1 MATKRKNIQVRIDE
15 RSNKLLNMLK
25 GELQLNNPSANI
37 SIPDAI
43 NILFDTCRPDLVNML
58 NQIDNNNQQRSS
70 FDS

>member
-25 GELQLNNPSANI
+25 GELQLKNPSANI

-43 NILFDTCRPDLVNML
+43 NILFDTCRPDLVQML
-58 NQIDNNNQQRSS
+58 NQIDKGQ
-70 FDS
+70 

>member
-25 GELQLNNPSANI
+25 GELQLKNPSANI

-43 NILFDTCRPDLVNML
+43 NILFDTCRPDLVSML
-58 NQIDNNNQQRSS
+58 NQIEHTEQQ
-70 FDS
+70 